1 MKRLLS
7 GIKPTG
13 ELTLGNYLGALRN
26 FIDLQNNFDAYYFVA
41 DLHALTTNDNNP
53 EELKRRRKEA
63 VALYLACGLDP
74 SKCTIFYQSQVYEHG
89 MMQWLLTCETTL
101 GELNRMT
108 QFKDKSQKS
117 MKQGNGTESIPT
129 GLLMYPTLMAGDI
142 LLYGAEYVPVG
153 EDQTQHVELTRT
165 IARRVNNKYKTSLV
179 LPEAYIPEAGARI
192 KDLQDPTS
200 KMSKSD
206 KTSKGTIYL
215 LEDPNSAYNKI
226 LKAVTDSENKVYIS
240 NEKPGVT
247 NLLNIYAGL
256 KNITIQQAEEH
267 FKDKNYK
274 VFKEEVATEV
284 KNLLVDIQSKFK
296 ASLDEVEK
304 VTEEGAKKAQLIAKP
319 LLNDLLKKMGF

>member
-13 ELTLGNYLGALRN
+13 ELTLGNYLGALKN
-26 FIDLQNNFDAYYFVA
+26 FIDLQNKFDAYYFVA
-41 DLHALTTNDNNP
+41 DLHALTTNDSDP
-53 EELKRRRKEA
+53 EKLKRRRKEV

-74 SKCTIFYQSQVYEHG
+74 QKCTIFYQSQVYEHG
-89 MMQWLLTCETTL
+89 MMQWLMTCETTL

-117 MKQGNGTESIPT
+117 IKQGNGTESIPT

-165 IARRVNNKYKTSLV
+165 IAKRLNNKYKTNLTI
-179 LPEAYIPEAGARI
+179 PEAYIPETGARI

-200 KMSKSD
+200 KMSKSN
-206 KTSKGTIYL
+206 KSAKGTIYL
-215 LEDPNSAYNKI
+215 LEDPTSAYNKI

-240 NEKPGVT
+240 NQKPGVT

-256 KNITIQQAEEH
+256 KNITAKEAENQ
-267 FKDKNYK
+267 FKDENYK
-274 VFKEEVATEV
+274 IFKEAVATEV
-284 KNLLVDIQSKFK
+284 KNLLTEIQSKFK
-296 ASLDEVEK
+296 QSLNEVEK
-304 VTEEGAKKAQLIAKP
+304 VTEKGAKKAQLIAKP
-319 LLNDLLKKMGF
+319 LLDNLMEKMGF